1 MKVFRLIFKTIH
13 NQPVGDSRTNNHN
26 ELKIIIKKHQVQLQQ
41 FSNYLMSVSSCSSSP
56 PSSSP
61 VSSLSRKVII
71 FQRWTRPPTTLST
84 PSTSTQHNSTPLF
97 EEEEEE
103 SEEAQSPISK
113 RRKTTTVEPNTLKPL
128 PPQSCSS
135 PSPTSSFHSGRICPL
150 NNVDWLHYGAVI
162 GKTQLSFV
170 GCSRASF
177 GTGFLVQE
185 RMFK

>member
-1 MKVFRLIFKTIH
+1 
-13 NQPVGDSRTNNHN
+13 
-26 ELKIIIKKHQVQLQQ
+26 
-41 FSNYLMSVSSCSSSP
+41 MSVSSCSSST

-97 EEEEEE
+97 EEEE
-103 SEEAQSPISK
+103 SEEVQSPISK

-185 RMFK
+185 RMFKFD